1 MKPLHLALGIG
12 TLGGLLLFALFPI
25 TLPTPSTTQVAAVGT
40 TTTPSVS
47 FTQEEVQTKEGSTVY
62 LRVKL

>member
-1 MKPLHLALGIG
+1 MSKLLPATLL
-12 TLGGLLLFALFPI
+12 LGGVALFAFAL